1 MTDANPLFIP
11 LPPPLDRPAAAD
23 ATTAA
28 TAATAAT
35 TAAAAAAKA
44 TSWMTSNR
52 PSTSAERIGA
62 HAASEAAARPC
73 PFLGWA
79 DAPCAQLGLWRAY
92 AGSGAARHAARG
104 APRHVVLETVEAL
117 LSRHPSARVVV
128 CGHSLGGCLASLCAH
143 DLLCSCAAARAAGV
157 TLVSFAAPRFFN
169 KGFQAVRAAQLR
181 RRNQRSKPHLERS
194 RGLCRSLPPHAAC
207 SLQLASAA
215 HPPARNPHP
224 RLTTAPYTL
233 RHAGAEHDGGDG
245 PRRARRP
252 PRRRRRRHHPARAP
266 PPLPLDPS
274 TINRSA
280 DRQIRTPV
288 RALPPPDQPTALPLP
303 PSDQPAALPLPPP
316 QHLPLNTLISRSH
329 RAPPTTSETPTGAAA
344 CRRRPPRRHA
354 APAAAARAY
363 RQHMVRVWSPW
374 RRHGWPPRARQTA
387 SKGVGLAS

>member
-1 MTDANPLFIP
+1 MHRTLSSPATRGGSGSKTTQDYLVTDANPLFIP

-169 KGFQAVRAAQLR
+169 KGFQAVRAAQR
-181 RRNQRSKPHLERS
+181 RQSTIQT
-194 RGLCRSLPPHAAC
+194 PP
-207 SLQLASAA
+207 
-215 HPPARNPHP
+215 
-224 RLTTAPYTL
+224 
-233 RHAGAEHDGGDG
+233 GAEQG
-245 PRRARRP
+245 
-252 PRRRRRRHHPARAP
+252 
-266 PPLPLDPS
+266 S
-274 TINRSA
+274 
-280 DRQIRTPV
+280 
-288 RALPPPDQPTALPLP
+288 LPLP
-303 PSDQPAALPLPPP
+303 PSPRGLQLAGRLCRSPTCSQPPP
-316 QHLPLNTLISRSH
+316 TSYYCPLHAT
-329 RAPPTTSETPTGAAA
+329 
-344 CRRRPPRRHA
+344 PRRS
-354 APAAAARAY
+354 RA
-363 RQHMVRVWSPW
+363 
-374 RRHGWPPRARQTA
+374 
-387 SKGVGLAS
+387 